1 MANNIVQHRRG
12 TTADWLE
19 LDLVPYEGELVIEE
33 CTDGTCRC
41 KIGNGISK
49 FSELSYLS
57 DPSNFAALSL
67 LTEQHQ
73 KDIDIINHNLARLKD
88 DLTTDLELLE
98 LNTETKINVLFVD
111 ELRSKLT
118 TLISDVEQLET
129 TVGTIE
135 TDSVG
140 KFKKLEEDLT
150 KLNNIVLRLPVDSSI
165 NTRIENASQSVLTQ
179 VDDRI
184 RTEKRNYKA
193 ETDRIHAEIEKDIN
207 DLSTTLTTLRSSLS
221 GQLTGIQDNLGL
233 LDTKFNNVILKLNFE
248 KDTIEGNLDDLEGRL
263 LFKIQDVY
271 SKINEKYSSRITDL
285 QRLSEELETKIEKVF
300 ALLPEDLKNFKHSVS
315 CRFDTVEADIL
326 KLRELSESAMNKIA
340 QIRSENNAWQ
350 LLFKDSIDDT
360 SIKEL
365 FSNHVLMEQDFSQLK
380 EKSEKFL
387 YTAEDGKLCTGEDL
401 VEAVVLDCG
410 TA

>member
-33 CTDGTCRC
+33 CTDGACRC

-57 DPSNFAALSL
+57 DPSNFDALSL

-73 KDIDIINHNLARLKD
+73 KDIGIINHNLASLKD
-88 DLTTDLELLE
+88 KLITDLKLLE

-111 ELRSKLT
+111 ELRSKLA
-118 TLISDVEQLET
+118 TLISDVEQLGT

-135 TDSVG
+135 TDSAD

-179 VDDRI
+179 VDDKI

-193 ETDRIHAEIEKDIN
+193 EADRIRAEIEKDIGE
-207 DLSTTLTTLRSSLS
+207 LSTTLTTLRSSLS

-285 QRLSEELETKIEKVF
+285 QKLSEELETKIEEVF
-300 ALLPEDLKNFKHSVS
+300 ALLPEDLKNFTHSVS
-315 CRFDTVEADIL
+315 CRFNTVEADIL

-350 LLFKDSIDDT
+350 LLFRDSIDDT

-365 FSNHVLMEQDFSQLK
+365 FSKHVSMEQDIAQLK

-387 YTAEDGKLCTGEDL
+387 YTAEDGKLYTGEDL